1 MSDLPE
7 REARAEEGG
16 GRARQDRHRRLGRM
30 TARERI
36 AALLDEGSFVELG
49 KHVMHRHEDESD
61 VLAANQHPGD
71 GLVCG
76 LGAVAGRTVAVYA
89 HDPTVLRG
97 ALGHAASQKLCRLL
111 DLAGERGHPVI
122 ALADCDGVRVEEGT
136 DAIDAYGEVIRR
148 TIALKGRVPQI
159 TLVCGLCVGAAAY
172 NAALTDLTAMIAG
185 QSYLFITGPKV
196 TKVVTGEDVTLEDLG
211 GPELHARKTGAAHA
225 VLASEQEGI
234 AWVKRVLGYLMEPQA
249 EGDTAPRETPEL
261 EKVIPEEPRRAY
273 DMRKVLQHVFD
284 DDSITELSNRF
295 GPNLLTALAR
305 LGGRSVAVVASQPM
319 QLAGCLDVDASRK
332 GAAFVTWAGQMKL
345 PIVTLVDVPGYLPGR
360 KQEEG
365 GILPHGATLL
375 TAYGNAKVP
384 LLCLVV
390 RKSFGGASV
399 LSFAADVRLALPTA
413 RIAPMGADA
422 TVEVVLG
429 PENPAASE
437 EQKRAREERKASWLA
452 RHDHAWA
459 AAESG
464 YVDRVIAPARVR
476 IELLAALQRLERR

>member
-1 MSDLPE
+1 MSDRDLAE

-16 GRARQDRHRRLGRM
+16 GRARQDRQRRLGRM

-36 AALLDEGSFVELG
+36 AALIDENSFVEFG
-49 KHVMHRHEDESD
+49 KHVLHRHEGESD
-61 VLAANQHPGD
+61 SLDANRHPGD

-76 LGAVAGRTVAVYA
+76 LATIRNQTVALYA

-111 DLAGERGHPVI
+111 DVARRRGHPVI

-148 TIALKGRVPQI
+148 TIDLKGRVPQI

-196 TKVVTGEDVTLEDLG
+196 TKVVTGEDVTLDDLG
-211 GPELHARKTGAAHA
+211 GPEMHARKTGAVHA
-225 VLASEQEGI
+225 VLADEAEGI
-234 AWVKRVLGYLMEPQA
+234 AWVKRILDYLNNPRLDRA
-249 EGDTAPRETPEL
+249 EDRDSKIAIPGD
-261 EKVIPEEPRRAY
+261 PRRAY
-273 DMRKVLQHVFD
+273 DMRKVIEEIFD
-284 DDSITELSNRF
+284 RDSITELTPRF

-305 LGGRSVAVVASQPM
+305 LGGRSVAVVASQPL

-360 KQEEG
+360 RQEEG

-375 TAYGNAKVP
+375 TAYGNAHVP
-384 LLCLVV
+384 MLCLVL

-399 LSFAADVRLALPTA
+399 LAFASDIRLALPGS

-422 TVEVVLG
+422 TIEVVLG
-429 PENPAASE
+429 PENPVASE
-437 EQKRAREERKASWLA
+437 EEKKARERERAAWLE

-459 AAESG
+459 AAETG
-464 YVDRVIAPARVR
+464 YVDRVIAPEHARR
-476 IELLAALQRLERR
+476 ELNAALARLESAR